1 MDTASKATAKPTAAT
16 VPLRVQVLSQ
26 GLLNVCADF
35 FDRRLQ
41 TILDEFQDLISKESD
56 AARARET
63 RADQYFIFRALQS
76 NRHDVVPEFLAA
88 LQRRLNEIRNGSAIS
103 SGAALPLVKDM
114 ALEAIDTAENAHLLS
129 DIAARC
135 ESQHKFELFL
145 LSQRFGV
152 LAASPAW
159 SMAQLPLGPR
169 QLCACLDEA
178 TARLALEPHYV
189 QQLFFL
195 FEHHI
200 FGDFGQLLRSCNQY
214 LIEQGLL
221 PGLTFV
227 PFRNPELR
235 HKKSPIALSRFG
247 GVPLPRPAVPVQV
260 SDELGLADGTN
271 GPVETAS
278 VEHSASFEHLQQLLQ
293 RRKQLLNK
301 LNSFSNE
308 YLGLSRQFHDDA
320 SRQASAAQ
328 IGEILKDFQQQA
340 IRRSNPGSQSIQHL
354 KHDLMAQLRNI
365 SSSEQE
371 WVLAEA
377 DNDAIDLVGL
387 MMDQALKEIPPES
400 AASGLIGRL
409 QAPLLQAVVAD
420 KSFFSNQVHPA
431 RELLETMADAGF
443 NWLDQ
448 PETDDTLHTQIS
460 DILEKRLA
468 NFDGDSRQLKQ
479 IVDETR
485 KLLQAMRSKAEGVER
500 RQVEVSRGKERLKLA
515 RLHAESTMHEL
526 LKPQQLEQ
534 RQADMLKKAW
544 SDVLALTELRS
555 GTDSPE
561 WRQKKAM
568 VESIIASQTR
578 QQRHHSAEKLQGD
591 IENALTEVG
600 YHPQEAQQLTQH
612 MLEPEKC
619 DAAVAYVVP
628 EKVRLGSDEPEHQ
641 SVPPELDDNLKA
653 LAAQLEALPIG
664 SWFEFI
670 VDGSSLPVRRKLAWR
685 STVLGTV
692 LFVNQRGHKTCE
704 MRLAELAI
712 EVSEGRVRREPEN
725 KRSIFERAFASVL
738 NSLRSIM
745 PARPEHHEH

>member
-1 MDTASKATAKPTAAT
+1 MDTASNATTKLTAAA

-88 LQRRLNEIRNGSAIS
+88 LQRRLNEIRGDSKKPKGSP
-103 SGAALPLVKDM
+103 LPLVKDM
-114 ALEAIDTAENAHLLS
+114 ALEAVDMAENTHLLA
-129 DIAARC
+129 DIANRC

-152 LAASPAW
+152 LAATPAW

-247 GVPLPRPAVPVQV
+247 GVPRPRPIAPVQV
-260 SDELGLADGTN
+260 STELGLDDDHAGIT
-271 GPVETAS
+271 ETTAG
-278 VEHSASFEHLQQLLQ
+278 EHSASFEHLQQLLQ

-301 LNSFSNE
+301 LNSFSSE
-308 YLGLSRQFHDDA
+308 YLGLSKQLGDDA
-320 SRQASAAQ
+320 SRQASAKQ
-328 IGEILKDFQQQA
+328 IGEILKDFQQHA
-340 IRRSNPGSQSIQHL
+340 VRRNNPGNQSIQHL

-365 SSSEQE
+365 SSTEQE

-420 KSFFSNQVHPA
+420 KSFFSDQVHPA

-448 PETDDTLHTQIS
+448 PETDDTLYTQIN

-468 NFDGDSRQLKQ
+468 NFDGDSRHLKQ
-479 IVDETR
+479 VVDEIR
-485 KLLQAMRSKAEGVER
+485 KLLQLMRSKAEGVER
-500 RQVEVSRGKERLKLA
+500 RQIEVSRGKERLKLA
-515 RLHAESTMHEL
+515 RLNAESTMHEL
-526 LKPQQLEQ
+526 LKAQQLEQ
-534 RQADMLKKAW
+534 SQADMLSKAW
-544 SDVLALTELRS
+544 ADVLALTELRS
-555 GTDSPE
+555 GAGSLE
-561 WRQKKAM
+561 WQQKKTM
-568 VESIIASQTR
+568 VESIIASQTE
-578 QQRHHSAEKLQGD
+578 QQRHHQAEKLQGD

-600 YHPQEAQQLTQH
+600 YHPQEAQQLTQQ
-612 MLEPEKC
+612 MLEPERA
-619 DAAVAYVVP
+619 DVPVSFVLP
-628 EKVRLGSDEPEHQ
+628 EKVRFGSDEPDNH
-641 SVPPELDDNLKA
+641 STPPELDENQTA
-653 LAAQLEALPIG
+653 LAAQLEVQPIG
-664 SWFEFI
+664 SWFEFM
-670 VDGSSLPVRRKLAWR
+670 VDGNSLPVRRKLAWR

-712 EVSEGRVRREPEN
+712 EISEGRVRGEPEN

-745 PARPEHHEH
+745 PARPDTHEF

>member
-1 MDTASKATAKPTAAT
+1 MDTASKAAARPTAAT
-16 VPLRVQVLSQ
+16 MPLRVQVLSQ

-41 TILDEFQDLISKESD
+41 TILDEFQDLISKESE

-63 RADQYFIFRALQS
+63 RADQYFILRALQS

-88 LQRRLNEIRNGSAIS
+88 LQRRLNGIRGGSIAV
-103 SGAALPLVKDM
+103 GTPLPLIKEM
-114 ALEAIDTAENAHLLS
+114 ALEAIEAVENAHLLS
-129 DIAARC
+129 DIANRC
-135 ESQHKFELFL
+135 ESHHKFELFL

-159 SMAQLPLGPR
+159 NMAQLPLGPR
-169 QLCACLDEA
+169 QLCSCLDEA
-178 TARLALEPHYV
+178 IARLALEPHHV

-214 LIEQGLL
+214 LIDQGIL
-221 PGLTFV
+221 PGVTFV

-247 GVPLPRPAVPVQV
+247 GVPTPRPADTAPVRT
-260 SDELGLADGTN
+260 ELGLEIENSGSAESTT
-271 GPVETAS
+271 E
-278 VEHSASFEHLQQLLQ
+278 EHSASFEHLQLLLN

-308 YLGLSRQFHDDA
+308 YLGMSKQFSGDVNK
-320 SRQASAAQ
+320 QASAKL
-328 IGEILKDFQQQA
+328 IGEILQDFQQHA
-340 IRRSNPGSQSIQHL
+340 VRRSNLSTQSIQHL

-365 SSSEQE
+365 SSAQQE

-377 DNDAIDLVGL
+377 DNDAIDMVGL
-387 MMDQALKEIPPES
+387 VMDQALKEIPPES
-400 AASGLIGRL
+400 AASGLLGRL

-420 KSFFSNQVHPA
+420 KSFFSNQAHPA

-448 PETDDTLHTQIS
+448 PETDDTLHTQINN
-460 DILEKRLA
+460 ILETRLS
-468 NFDGDSRQLKQ
+468 NFDGDSRHLKHV
-479 IVDETR
+479 VDEIR
-485 KLLQAMRSKAEGVER
+485 KLLQAMRSKADSVER
-500 RQVEVSRGKERLKLA
+500 RQIDVSRGKERLKLA
-515 RLHAESTMHEL
+515 RQHAEQTMHDL
-526 LKPQQLEQ
+526 LEPQPLDP
-534 RQADMLKKAW
+534 RQADILKKAW
-544 SDVLALTELRS
+544 SDVLALTELRNGIES
-555 GTDSPE
+555 SE
-561 WRQKKAM
+561 WRQKKAI
-568 VESIIASQTR
+568 VESIIASQTE
-578 QQRHHSAEKLQGD
+578 QQQPEKFHGA
-591 IENALTEVG
+591 IESALTEVG
-600 YHPQEAQQLTQH
+600 YHPQEARQLTHQ
-612 MLEPEKC
+612 MLAPDTS
-619 DAAVAYVVP
+619 DAFDAFVLP
-628 EKVRLGSDEPEHQ
+628 EKVRLGSDEPELE
-641 SVPPELDDNLKA
+641 SAAFDLDETQQGI
-653 LAAQLEALPIG
+653 AAQLEAQAIG
-664 SWFEFI
+664 TWFEFH

-712 EVSEGRVRREPEN
+712 AVSEGRTRIEPEN
-725 KRSIFERAFASVL
+725 KRNIFKRAFASVL

-745 PARPEHHEH
+745 PGRPE